1 METKDSPP
9 VYTEQP
15 LPSSQLPAA
24 GVTAQLTSHQLPA
37 QTTSAQLREQVN
49 SQLPGPAQV
58 TTAYIPAQTYQPYPG
73 GPTQPPLYPPFVQ
86 QHLPPQ
92 PQRAANA
99 CVVIHTTTKNQV
111 PVGRDPTF
119 VRCPSCQSD
128 VVTTI
133 QSTPNTR
140 THAFALGLC
149 FIGCW
154 LCCCIPYF
162 MDSCKSSNHYC
173 PVCNAFVGSRR
184 D

>member
-1 METKDSPP
+1 MENRDAPPAYNELSSPSTQ
-9 VYTEQP
+9 VATGG
-15 LPSSQLPAA
+15 L
-24 GVTAQLTSHQLPA
+24 TAQLTSQQLHSQA
-37 QTTSAQLREQVN
+37 SSNQLREQVN
-49 SQLPGPAQV
+49 SQIPVGPAQV
-58 TTAYIPAQTYQPYPG
+58 NSTYIAAQTYQPFPQ
-73 GPTQPPLYPPFVQ
+73 GPTQPPLYPPFTQ
-86 QHLPPQ
+86 QPTTS
-92 PQRAANA
+92 

-133 QSTPNTR
+133 QTKPTTR

-154 LCCCIPYF
+154 LCCCIPYC
-162 MDSCKSSNHYC
+162 MDSCKSANHYC